1 MNGVNWVT
9 KWPLVWRPRRA
20 AGLTRRRTS
29 RLSDS
34 KSATG
39 LGRVKTALAMS
50 RLAGGPSSVSGH
62 DRGDQRLDPDDVH
75 YPGQIIGENREGH
88 LGGYFWKRFCE
99 EVRRPHAGFHRAER
113 MFDCLAPLPHGQGI
127 VVEAPLHFFQHV
139 LMLPARNPPLLAGCA
154 ASFECTVAAR
164 IGPIAP
170 QLLAVLLVGVV
181 VDQLF
186 ASRTAIRILVAEID
200 KVLFAKAT
208 PCLKT

>member
-1 MNGVNWVT
+1 M
-9 KWPLVWRPRRA
+9 
-20 AGLTRRRTS
+20 S
-29 RLSDS
+29 RL
-34 KSATG
+34 G

-113 MFDCLAPLPHGQGI
+113 MFDCLPPLPHGQGI

-139 LMLPARNPPLLAGCA
+139 LGHEQTWSALSITSPAG
-154 ASFECTVAAR
+154 ASS
-164 IGPIAP
+164 
-170 QLLAVLLVGVV
+170 VGGTCV
-181 VDQLF
+181 
-186 ASRTAIRILVAEID
+186 
-200 KVLFAKAT
+200 
-208 PCLKT
+208 